1 MARPQTGF
9 GQRRDPERMR
19 IRLARAVGLD
29 QLDFLTQW
37 YRHGGGSDQE
47 ILETFGITSREYFA
61 HILEILDDECGD
73 LSGTTVAAIRSVAR
87 RRLWLAS

>member
-1 MARPQTGF
+1 MTVHQHRPNNGL
-9 GQRRDPERMR
+9 RN
-19 IRLARAVGLD
+19 RAADTKATPV
-29 QLDFLTQW
+29 DFLTQW